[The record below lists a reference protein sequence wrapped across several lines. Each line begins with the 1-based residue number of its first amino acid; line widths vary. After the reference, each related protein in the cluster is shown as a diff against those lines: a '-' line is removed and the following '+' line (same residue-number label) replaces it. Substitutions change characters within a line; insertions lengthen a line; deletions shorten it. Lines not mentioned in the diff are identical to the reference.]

1 MNAQIVALP
10 GDGVGPEVVGAACQV
25 LEAVAKAGGHSFAI
39 EEAPVGGAAI
49 DACGSPLPQETLTQC
64 LDADAVLLGAI
75 GGPKW
80 DDPAASVRP
89 EQGLLGLRKELGLYA
104 NIRPVCVSDALAE
117 GSPVRADR
125 VRGVDLVI
133 VRELTGGI
141 YFGQRLEAGADGQ
154 SAQDRMEYTATEIER
169 IAHVAFRMAAKRRR
183 VVTLVDK
190 ANVLAC
196 SRLWRRVVTEIAGL
210 YPDVK
215 LETMLVDAAAMHLIR
230 RPTDFDVILT
240 GNMFGDILADEA
252 SMLPGSMGMLPS
264 SCVGDGK
271 RGLYEPIHGSAP
283 DIAGQG
289 VVNPIAT
296 ILSAAMLLRHSLDL
310 AAEAGAVEHAVNGAL
325 ADGVKTP
332 DLAGGGEESVTTA
345 QMTEQIIERLEV

>member
-1 MNAQIVALP
+1 MKAQIVALP
-10 GDGVGPEVVGAACQV
+10 GDGVGPEVVGAAVQV
-25 LEAVAKAGGHSFAI
+25 LEAVAQGAGHSFAI
-39 EEAPVGGAAI
+39 DEAPVGGAAI
-49 DACGSPLPQETLTQC
+49 DACGAPLPQETLARC
-64 LDADAVLLGAI
+64 LEADAILLGAI

-104 NIRPVCVSDALAE
+104 NIRPVHVSDALAE
-117 GSPVRADR
+117 ASPVRPDR

-141 YFGQRLEAGADGQ
+141 YFGQRLEAGADG
-154 SAQDRMEYTATEIER
+154 AVAHDRMEYTTPEIER
-169 IAHVAFRMAAKRRR
+169 IAHVAFRMAATRRKL
-183 VVTLVDK
+183 VTLVDK

-210 YPDVK
+210 YPDVRF
-215 LETMLVDAAAMHLIR
+215 ETMLVDAAAMHLIR
-230 RPTDFDVILT
+230 RPTDFDVVLT

-310 AAEAGAVEHAVNGAL
+310 PAEADAVEHAVNTAL
-325 ADGVKTP
+325 ADGVRTP
-332 DLAGGGEESVTTA
+332 DLAGGTENSVTTE
-345 QMTEQIIERLEV
+345 QMTEQIIKRLEV